1 MYQVRIFQRESA
13 MNKVSNV
20 ADSNGSG
27 PERSGQA
34 RACEDHGRAF

>member
-1 MYQVRIFQRESA
+1 

-20 ADSNGSG
+20 ADSNGWG

-34 RACEDHGRAF
+34 RVREDQGRAF